1 MKEKKMFVL
10 GFFFLFGNMLSGS
23 LIKTGAFE
31 IILNDKLI
39 YSNLESGRSV
49 PSVQDVLRLIKDEL

>member
-1 MKEKKMFVL
+1 MPYPWWYLKMKERKIMVL
-10 GFFFLFGNMLSGS
+10 GIVFLVGNMLSGS

-39 YSNLESGRSV
+39 FSKLESGR
-49 PSVQDVLRLIKDEL
+49 